1 MIFKFLY
8 FLEGFDKVMKRLKEK
23 KNGWRKRERWVYVDF
38 YSEKS
43 QQKTIM

>member
-23 KNGWRKRERWVYVDF
+23 KMDE
-38 YSEKS
+38 EKENDGYMLIFIVKNHS
-43 QQKTIM
+43 KKQ